1 MVTAIAVIIIVA
13 AIAISAKMQ
22 QMETPTTKSFSQVVT
37 VGPLWGT
44 NSWTCTSDSDFIVNG
59 ALRSVGTAQIQIGI
73 NGLGTQG
80 LYNLDASKLQS
91 FTVGSPAGHT
101 MTITK
106 TGTVTGWITMQ
117 TMSGANA
124 SCKPA

>member
-37 VGPLWGT
+37 VGPIWDT
-44 NSWTCTSDSDFIVNG
+44 NSWTCTSTGDFIVNG

-73 NGLGTQG
+73 NGLGTQS
-80 LYNLDASKLQS
+80 LYALDAGKLQS